1 MPVAIRVVQLSSR
14 KGVLRLHEKAAVLAL
29 LFGPGLLAGAGA
41 ARPSAPSIT
50 FLVASD
56 SHFGARGMSE
66 LNRSMAEQMNA
77 LPGTEYPAEIGGR
90 VDTPRGVLFTGD
102 TTDNGLPEEFAEFEQ
117 VYGRTGR
124 DGLLKFPVFEAIG
137 NHDVNATSPIKPR
150 VVQRQGGIHY
160 SFDWDD
166 LHLVCLDMYPDARTL
181 GFLTRDLARVGRQRP
196 VILFFHYSLEG
207 PYSDSWAPEEKAA
220 FGRAIEGYNVL
231 AIFHGHE
238 HRLGHYSWQGR
249 PVFRPGAPRHR
260 SHHFLA
266 VRVDSGQMAVAAWDF
281 DDRKWDQAWV
291 VPVRR

>member
-1 MPVAIRVVQLSSR
+1 MGSLKAVA
-14 KGVLRLHEKAAVLAL
+14 ALAL
-29 LFGPGLLAGAGA
+29 LFGPVLLAGAPA
-41 ARPSAPSIT
+41 VRPSPPSIT

-66 LNRSMAEQMNA
+66 LNRTMVEQMNA
-77 LPGTEYPAEIGGR
+77 LPGAEYPPEIGGR
-90 VDTPRGVLFTGD
+90 VDVPRGVLFTGD
-102 TTDNGLPEEFAEFEQ
+102 TTDNGLLEEFAEFEQ

-124 DGLLKFPVFEAIG
+124 DGLLRFPVFEAIG
-137 NHDVNATSPIKPR
+137 NHDVNQTSPIKPR
-150 VVQRQGGIHY
+150 VVARHGAIHY

-166 LHLVCLDMYPDARTL
+166 LHLVCLDMYPDTRTL
-181 GFLTRDLARVGRQRP
+181 EFLNRDLARVGPKRP

-207 PYSDSWAPEEKAA
+207 PYSDFWEPEEKTA
-220 FGRAIEGYNVL
+220 FARAVAGHNVL

-238 HRLGHYSWQGR
+238 HRLGHYSWQGV

-266 VRVDSGQMAVAAWDF
+266 VRVDARQMAVAAWNF